1 MSPRLA
7 AGLAGLL
14 FAAVDAPALPRLER
28 AAAFTLASN
37 ETAAVSLFVLADQ
50 VDLAGACR
58 DDMFLR
64 AARLRLTGTCANDL
78 WAAADELALDGVV
91 DDHARLAGNKV
102 TVSGRIG
109 NGLLAAGVS
118 LHLATNSPVRG
129 GAVVAADS
137 AILSGTIEGGLR
149 VLANECT
156 LSGRVDGD
164 VYLIAGDIVIMPGTT
179 IGGDLHY
186 RSAAELI
193 LDPRVDLQGRL
204 IRDTGPAQGPTDG
217 PPWSDRLV
225 TQTYFLLAAWVA
237 GVFVLGVFPGFMG
250 RAVLGLRG
258 ATARCGLTGAIGF
271 ALLPLLALAAAFT
284 IVGFPLGL
292 LLGAL
297 FVALLYLGKVAVA
310 LALGAFLMRWQGPQS
325 LGRAALALLV
335 GLVPVYAA
343 ELVPGAGAPLAMLIN
358 LLGLG
363 ALLQA
368 LIRPAAPPLPP
379 PAA

>member
-1 MSPRLA
+1 MNPRLA

-14 FAAVDAPALPRLER
+14 FAAAEARALPRIER
-28 AAAFTLASN
+28 AATFALPSN

-50 VDLAGACR
+50 VDIAGTCT
-58 DDMFLR
+58 DDLFLR
-64 AARLRLTGTCANDL
+64 AARLQLTGTCANDL
-78 WAAADELALDGVV
+78 WAAADELTLDGAVE
-91 DDHARLAGNKV
+91 DHARLAGNKV
-102 TVSGRIG
+102 TVSGHIG

-118 LHLATNSPVRG
+118 LHLATNSVVRG

-137 AILSGTIEGGLR
+137 AMISGAIAGGLR

-164 VYLIAGDIVIMPGTT
+164 VHLIAGDIVIMPGTY

-186 RSAAELI
+186 RSATELV
-193 LDPRVDLQGRL
+193 LDPRVDLQGQL
-204 IRDTGPAQGPTDG
+204 IRDTGPAQGPAAG
-217 PPWSDRLV
+217 PPWSERLI
-225 TQTYFLLAAWVA
+225 TQSYFLLAAWVA

-297 FVALLYLGKVAVA
+297 FVALLYLGKAAVA

-343 ELVPGAGAPLAMLIN
+343 ELVPGAGGLLAMLVN

-368 LIRPAAPPLPP
+368 LIRPTPP
-379 PAA
+379 PPPPPV